1 MRDYHDLSLKCDVS
15 LLANVFEKFT
25 NGSLKNYGL
34 YSSNYLRGTSFNLGC
49 NAQYHKR
56 WPWTYFESWHEFG
69 L

>member
-1 MRDYHDLSLKCDVS
+1 MRDYHDLSLKWDVS

-56 WPWTYFESWHEFG
+56 
-69 L
+69 